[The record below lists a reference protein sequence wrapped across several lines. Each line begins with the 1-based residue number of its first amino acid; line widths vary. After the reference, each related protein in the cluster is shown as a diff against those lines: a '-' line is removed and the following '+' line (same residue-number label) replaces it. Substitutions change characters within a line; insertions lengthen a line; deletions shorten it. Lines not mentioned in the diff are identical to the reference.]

1 MAAKKGNKV
10 KVHYTG
16 RLDNGEVFDSS
27 VNKEPL
33 EFQLGTGQMIPGF
46 ENAIMGLHE
55 GEKITT
61 TVPADEAYGERRD
74 DLMFNVPRS
83 NIPENID
90 PHVGQKLSIKQP
102 DGQMIPVTVANI
114 KEDAIII
121 DANHPLAGR
130 DLIFEIELVGID

>member
-1 MAAKKGNKV
+1 MAAKKGDKV

-16 RLDNGEVFDSS
+16 RLDNGDVFDSS

-46 ENAIMGLHE
+46 ENAIMGLDE

-90 PHVGQKLSIKQP
+90 PQVGQKLSIKQP